1 MRRPQARLAF
11 TLIVLKN
18 KAVNR
23 KLTCGLGGVK
33 PVLMACHEQERGAE
47 VLGFGGIRFVYC

>member
-1 MRRPQARLAF
+1 MRRPQAQLAF
-11 TLIVLKN
+11 TLIVLNN

-33 PVLMACHEQERGAE
+33 PMLIADDSPQRDVEL
-47 VLGFGGIRFVYC
+47 LGFYGVRFVCS